1 MAKRLNLP
9 NEVKYW
15 SKGVTACAI
24 CDGAAPMFSG
34 EPLAVVG
41 GGDSAAEE
49 AVYLTKYSPEIHLLV
64 RGTSMRASKA
74 LQDRVLGNK
83 KITVHFNTQVLDILG
98 DDPDVPF
105 TKSPVTGVKL
115 APVTKGGEG
124 EGERELAVR
133 GVFYAIGHDPNTN
146 LFEGFVDIDQ
156 KGYVKVGPG
165 TPSTSLEGVFA
176 AGDVQDP
183 HWRQA
188 VTAAGSGC
196 MAALAAERYLS
207 VRGLVRE
214 VHQPKDDLART
225 KGTEAETAAPA
236 AAPVA
241 AAAAGASSSSSSIN
255 SHSNSGGV
263 HSMAAAAESDQT
275 NTYHKGE
282 TALAE
287 LLASSS
293 KPILVMFMSKTCGP
307 CRILKPI
314 LGRVLKVRIEDGVCM
329 RVFFHSPSTL
339 SFSLPPS
346 LALNVQARARAAG
359 LLDLYFTV
367 VGLFTLLILPHSPS
381 LSPSLPPSPP
391 PLRNSKG
398 KCTTWRS
405 TSRSIPT

>member
-1 MAKRLNLP
+1 MWWCWHVFTRFITRRSFYLSYLGPRRTARALTYTLRSYPPSFPPPRKQAARWGAELESDDVTSVNLQSRPFHITSAGGRSLKTNSIIIATGAVAKRLNLP
-9 NEVKYW
+9 SENKYW

-34 EPLAVVG
+34 EPLAVIG

-115 APVTKGGEG
+115 APVTNRAEG

-133 GVFYAIGHDPNTN
+133 GLFYAIGHDPNTN
-146 LFEGFVDIDQ
+146 LFEGFVDIDRM
-156 KGYVKVGPG
+156 GYVKVEPG

-207 VRGLVRE
+207 VKGLVRE
-214 VHQPKDDLART
+214 VHQPK
-225 KGTEAETAAPA
+225 ES
-236 AAPVA
+236 APVA
-241 AAAAGASSSSSSIN
+241 AAAADEASSSSTGSSSSSSG
-255 SHSNSGGV
+255 SNSGGV
-263 HSMAAAAESDQT
+263 HSMAVAAESDQT

-282 TALAE
+282 AALTE

-314 LGRVLKVRIEDGVCM
+314 LGRVLKVRLRGDG
-329 RVFFHSPSTL
+329 
-339 SFSLPPS
+339 
-346 LALNVQARARAAG
+346 
-359 LLDLYFTV
+359 
-367 VGLFTLLILPHSPS
+367 
-381 LSPSLPPSPP
+381 
-391 PLRNSKG
+391 
-398 KCTTWRS
+398 
-405 TSRSIPT
+405 